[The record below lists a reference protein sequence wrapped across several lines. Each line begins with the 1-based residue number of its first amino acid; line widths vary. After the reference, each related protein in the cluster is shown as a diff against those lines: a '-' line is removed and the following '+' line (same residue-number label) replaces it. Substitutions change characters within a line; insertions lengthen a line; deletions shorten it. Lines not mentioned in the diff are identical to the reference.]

1 MQKNKQTKTSV
12 LFYFKTVF
20 LFGGSTFAMAIC
32 LISDALS
39 PVPCHPH

>member
-1 MQKNKQTKTSV
+1 MQQQQKTPSV
-12 LFYFKTVF
+12 QFYFKTVF

-39 PVPCHPH
+39 LVPCHPH